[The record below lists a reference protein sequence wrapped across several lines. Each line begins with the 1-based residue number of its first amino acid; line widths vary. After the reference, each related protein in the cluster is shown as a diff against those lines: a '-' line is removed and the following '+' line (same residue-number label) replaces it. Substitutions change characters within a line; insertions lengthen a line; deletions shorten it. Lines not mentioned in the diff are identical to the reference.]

1 MTIDK
6 LAFSTSEAADSIG
19 VGARLLAQWR
29 QDGTGPPCFKQG
41 ARFFYPSQELQRW
54 LSDRCGMSTAGRQI
68 EADADVERVNQL
80 RAMADRIGEL
90 TRSTDP
96 GDYDELVEL
105 LAQID
110 D

>member
-54 LSDRCGMSTAGRQI
+54 LSDRCGMST
-68 EADADVERVNQL
+68 ETNDADVERGRQL
-80 RAMADRIGEL
+80 RATADRIAEL
-90 TRSTDP
+90 TRSADP
-96 GDYDELVEL
+96 ADHDELVEL